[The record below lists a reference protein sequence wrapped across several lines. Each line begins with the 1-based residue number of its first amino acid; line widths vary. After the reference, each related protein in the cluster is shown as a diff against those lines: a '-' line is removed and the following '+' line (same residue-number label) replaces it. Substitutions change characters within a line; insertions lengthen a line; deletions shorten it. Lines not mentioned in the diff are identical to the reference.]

1 MFSKTNLN
9 GQKVGPPSIISKN
22 LIIKGNLKS
31 EGEIQIDG
39 KVEGDVTSMTL
50 IIGEEGVVTG
60 EIIAGKVLVRGK
72 VKGQIRSQEVH
83 LSKSAHVT
91 GDIHHD
97 VLGIESGAF
106 VEGMC
111 KRSKRPLENIESST
125 NKIKKIQ
132 QTQNNAAKNDSPSNG
147 IGKIPKTA

>member
-1 MFSKTNLN
+1 MFTKTNLN

-22 LIIKGNLKS
+22 LTIKGNLKS

-50 IIGEEGVVTG
+50 IIGEEGIITG

-97 VLGIESGAF
+97 ILGIESGAF

-111 KRSKRPLENIESST
+111 KRSKRPLENIQTGT
-125 NKIKKIQ
+125 NKVKNIQ
-132 QTQNNAAKNDSPSNG
+132 QNSNNESKNNPSPNG